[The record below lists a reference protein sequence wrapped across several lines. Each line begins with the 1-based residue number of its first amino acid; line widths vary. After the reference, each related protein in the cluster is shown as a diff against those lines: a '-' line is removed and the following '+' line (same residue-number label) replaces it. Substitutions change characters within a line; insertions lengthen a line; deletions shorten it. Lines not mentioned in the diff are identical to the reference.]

1 MSAFAHARRL
11 PRMYELYYWPLIP
24 GRGEPIRLALEE
36 AGAEYVDVGRLPPDD
51 GGGVPAIQRA
61 LAGELGGQRPLA
73 PPVLRSG
80 DLVLSQLPAI
90 LHWLGPRLGLAPDD
104 ERGRAELDAVQ
115 LTVSDLWDE
124 THDTHHP
131 IASSLYYDDQRPEA
145 VRHAHHFVRERL
157 PKYLGYLDRLVA
169 GPYLRGDRLTYVDL
183 SLLQTVA
190 GLDYAFPRAM
200 AALAPRTGKL
210 RALHD
215 AVAARPRIAA
225 YLTSPRHLGFNQHG
239 IFRHYPELDQPA

>member
-1 MSAFAHARRL
+1 
-11 PRMYELYYWPLIP
+11 MYELYYWPSIP
-24 GRGEPIRLALEE
+24 GRGEPVRLALEE
-36 AGAEYVDVGRLPPDD
+36 AGAEYTDVARGD
-51 GGGVPAIQRA
+51 GGIAAIKRA

-90 LHWLGPRLGLAPDD
+90 LHWLAPRLGLAPDD
-104 ERGRAELDAVQ
+104 ERARAELNAVQ

-124 THDTHHP
+124 AHDTHHP
-131 IASSLYYDDQRPEA
+131 IASSLYYDDQKTEA
-145 VRHAHHFVRERL
+145 ARHAGHFVRERM
-157 PKYLGYLDRLVA
+157 PKYLGYLESLIA
-169 GPYLRGDRLTYVDL
+169 GPYLRGDQVTYVDL

-200 AALAPRTGKL
+200 AALAARTGKL

-225 YLTSPRHLGFNQHG
+225 YLATPRRIAFNQHG
-239 IFRHYPELDQPA
+239 IFRHYPELDLPA